1 MRKKLKAAY
10 NLELGEAIRFYQL
23 NDFDG
28 SFHHL
33 ERAHILGQRYIIPH
47 TKSHWWMLKVG
58 IKKRNIKEVFGQVT
72 RMVASVVF
80 SKIWVPLGNTGGAN
94 VNPMKPMSIPEDLN
108 EILNES
114 ET

>member
-1 MRKKLKAAY
+1 
-10 NLELGEAIRFYQL
+10 
-23 NDFDG
+23 
-28 SFHHL
+28 
-33 ERAHILGQRYIIPH
+33 
-47 TKSHWWMLKVG
+47 MLKVG